1 MDRVLAAGELEV
13 VDLHGGNGD
22 LAGSRCI
29 IMAAIGVSGGMAI
42 EERSPGWVRERGGA
56 AARDGSLFLRESFFR
71 VLAMEVRIFCGSE
84 ISSRGIGLGLLGP
97 KQNFY
102 AEHAKF
108 LLVPF

>member
-1 MDRVLAAGELEV
+1 
-13 VDLHGGNGD
+13 
-22 LAGSRCI
+22 
-29 IMAAIGVSGGMAI
+29 MAI

-71 VLAMEVRIFCGSE
+71 VLDMGLIFCRSE
-84 ISSRGIGLGLLGP
+84 ISSRDIGPLGP

-108 LLVPF
+108 LLVAF